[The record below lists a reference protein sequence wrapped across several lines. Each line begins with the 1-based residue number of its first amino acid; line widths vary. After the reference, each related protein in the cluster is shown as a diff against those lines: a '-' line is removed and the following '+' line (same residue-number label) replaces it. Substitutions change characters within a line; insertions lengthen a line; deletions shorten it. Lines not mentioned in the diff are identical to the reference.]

1 MSEETLKRGTYTLVR
16 SPARRFPVEQ
26 HPHLSIIVLTLTW
39 LSWLHYF
46 ASELV
51 LACRLTRSRSQPT
64 KGVWIAVAAEFVMTF
79 QELVLALG
87 LLIGLASSRGKTPR
101 PSYELIGQSAP
112 TIDVLI
118 TCCGEAVDVIL
129 DTVKAAAAQDY
140 PSSCFRVLVLD
151 DGQDAELRR
160 CLIHLKSWLKERNL
174 ASVQYL
180 SRDIKKGTRSF
191 FKAGNLN
198 YGINV
203 STSEYFAGLDC
214 DMIAE
219 PDWLRK
225 CVAHMLLN
233 DEIGMVVS
241 PQVTYPRSTSFWGDV
256 VSNDYAQ
263 KYYDVPPAD
272 PLGQQ
277 ADFSMYFTVQEVLND
292 ASNACMCTGTGYVAR
307 RKAIE
312 SISGWPLAES
322 GEDYMCSALLSDA
335 GWKIAYVKDNFQYGL
350 CPGSM
355 RALLKQRMRW
365 VRRLQRILFEYA
377 G

>member
-1 MSEETLKRGTYTLVR
+1 MSEKTLKRGAYTLVR

-64 KGVWIAVAAEFVMTF
+64 RGVWIAVVAEFVMAF

-87 LLIGLASSRGKTPR
+87 LLIGLASSRGQTPR

-160 CLIHLKSWLKERNL
+160 CLIHLKPWLEERNL

-180 SRDIKKGTRSF
+180 SRDIKKETRSF

-198 YGINV
+198 YGTNV
-203 STSEYFAGLDC
+203 TEGSSASEYFAGLDC

-225 CVAHMLLN
+225 CTAHMLLN

-241 PQVTYPRSTSFWGDV
+241 P
-256 VSNDYAQ
+256 
-263 KYYDVPPAD
+263 
-272 PLGQQ
+272 
-277 ADFSMYFTVQEVLND
+277 QEVLND
-292 ASNACMCTGTGYVAR
+292 ASNACMCTGTGYIAR

-312 SISGWPLAES
+312 SIGGWPLAES

-365 VRRLQRILFEYA
+365 VRRLTPILVEHA